1 MTFLRMILLLYK
13 TSLKIVLLL
22 RYRLLL
28 KNLLTCLREAETK
41 SPRLLITN
49 IAIVLCLVMTL
60 VLISFCS
67 FTSLSL

>member
-1 MTFLRMILLLYK
+1 MTFLRKILLLYK